1 MNYKISVI
9 TVCLNSEKTIENA
22 LRSVL
27 VQDYSSVEYI
37 VIDGCSSDNTNVI
50 VSDYEKD
57 FVERG
62 YDFIHLIEKDTGIF
76 DAMNKGITIATGDWI
91 IFLNSDDSF
100 FDSHVLSQ
108 VFNEKHEG
116 IDCIYGDVMCTI
128 GEQKNYR
135 KAFPIDVITYRNPYV
150 HQALFV
156 KKSVIEKYKF
166 NLKYKYSAD
175 FDQAVRMYLAGKKFE
190 HVNMPIVNFSLE
202 GASQQNYKEGPIEF
216 EKIRRANGIGNKN
229 LIKRYIIYFAVYLIK
244 GSPALYRFYVR
255 LNEGTKR

>member
-108 VFNEKHEG
+108 VFNLWRCDVYHRRTKKLSESLSYRCDYIQKPICTSGIICEKKCNRE
-116 IDCIYGDVMCTI
+116 I
-128 GEQKNYR
+128 
-135 KAFPIDVITYRNPYV
+135 
-150 HQALFV
+150 
-156 KKSVIEKYKF
+156 
-166 NLKYKYSAD
+166 
-175 FDQAVRMYLAGKKFE
+175 
-190 HVNMPIVNFSLE
+190 
-202 GASQQNYKEGPIEF
+202 
-216 EKIRRANGIGNKN
+216 
-229 LIKRYIIYFAVYLIK
+229 
-244 GSPALYRFYVR
+244 
-255 LNEGTKR
+255 